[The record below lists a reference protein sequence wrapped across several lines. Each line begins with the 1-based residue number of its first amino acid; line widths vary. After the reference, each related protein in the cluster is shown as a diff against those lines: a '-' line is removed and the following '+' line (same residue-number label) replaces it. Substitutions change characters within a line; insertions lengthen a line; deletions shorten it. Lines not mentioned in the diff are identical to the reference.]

1 MIFFTSRLLLGI
13 STWAEKAFLN
23 ILFVGEDN
31 SCTVSFKAYLSLK
44 TLHNHRVEDP
54 FDSFQKSKFSGFLTE
69 TSIS

>member
-13 STWAEKAFLN
+13 STWAEKASLN

-31 SCTVSFKAYLSLK
+31 SCTVFKAYLSLK
-44 TLHNHRVEDP
+44 TLHNHRVGDP